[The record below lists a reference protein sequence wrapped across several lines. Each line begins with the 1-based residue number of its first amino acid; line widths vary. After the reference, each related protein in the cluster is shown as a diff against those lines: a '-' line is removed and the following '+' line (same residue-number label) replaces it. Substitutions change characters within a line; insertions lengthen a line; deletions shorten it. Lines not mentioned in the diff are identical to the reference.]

1 MLNKKRIAIFVGFL
15 CCLFFMTTFAG
26 GTTQNTAIATRQ
38 VTFIDGYNNSTV
50 SEQTIEVGTDAEVP
64 DDPKHDNFVFA
75 GWYLYDDQDVRVT
88 DFTNILENLTV
99 IAKYAG
105 DLNGNG
111 IADDNET
118 RYTVTFVDSFDNRV
132 LGTDTVLPGMSATAP
147 VVPAH
152 DGRTFVGWN
161 VDYTNV
167 NGNITTNTVY
177 NLNQNVQ
184 DETVFHNVT
193 FIDSETDEVIAVVR
207 VADGLTAQAPVS
219 AVHANRVFDYWDGN
233 YNNVTSDRTITA
245 VYTDDLN
252 NDGIKDYLE
261 QHYTVEFIINGQHG
275 QFAND
280 AILTYEN
287 IVAGLTFDQIG
298 IVLPSTVLENEHY
311 EALWSEVRNGT
322 LVPWNTTNIGAT
334 VVNGNLV
341 YAVSFVPD
349 VDDNSDGI
357 ADADQ
362 AKSKLTISYVSINEE
377 TQTEYVIEQIEVENV
392 LEKIEYS
399 IPVKTFDHYTEKAGN
414 PTSIVMPNHDMEV
427 KIYYHVKGDDNDKNG
442 RDDSE
447 EYFDLNVQY
456 ISRGTSGEH
465 LLDTLTKTNVKTG
478 TVVNIA
484 KDFPGYLVDAD
495 QPTEVTIT
503 NKDES
508 IVIYYH
514 VDGDD
519 KDNNGRNDSEE
530 YFDLTVRYVSKGT
543 DGEYLLGSFA
553 QTDVKTGTTVSI
565 AKDFPGYLVNDGQP
579 SEVTITDKDENIT
592 VYYHVDGDDS
602 DNNGR
607 NDAEEY
613 FALTV
618 HYVSQGTNGSYDLG
632 TVVEP
637 KVKMGTNYNLV
648 KDFDGYRINDEQDE
662 FFTMPNHDAETT
674 VYYHVDGNDEN
685 GSGRRDDE
693 EMVSV
698 TVRYLNAYGKEI
710 EANTQLSVL
719 AGTTPTINAKDIV
732 NYTPVQSSVSPLIPF
747 GETYTVD
754 MEYTANITGIVVKEE
769 EGKSLQFSVG
779 ADESEL
785 RNRIHVY
792 LQDADGVL
800 REEVTD
806 YTTDFDSYKSTSR
819 EHQLRIDYNY
829 NGTHFSDTSLV
840 YILVAGEVSENGF
853 DLTYTEGARTYK
865 VNRYGTGTI
874 IGGTK
879 DSDPVDYEF
888 LELTKNYFGNVEMV
902 SATAHYEGNK
912 EAKLEISNRV
922 RYYMYGVFTGN
933 YYNSVF
939 IVKRSDNKDIVKDG
953 ESKLETIELTYRK
966 DGSLYIMSFR
976 YENNAFHVESTQ
988 KVD

>member
-1 MLNKKRIAIFVGFL
+1 
-15 CCLFFMTTFAG
+15 MTIHYVSQ
-26 GTTQNTAIATRQ
+26 GTNGSYDLGTVVEPKVKMGTNYSL
-38 VTFIDGYNNSTV
+38 VKDFDGYQIN
-50 SEQTIEVGTDAEVP
+50 
-64 DDPKHDNFVFA
+64 
-75 GWYLYDDQDVRVT
+75 DDQDEF
-88 DFTNILENLTV
+88 FT
-99 IAKYAG
+99 
-105 DLNGNG
+105 
-111 IADDNET
+111 
-118 RYTVTFVDSFDNRV
+118 
-132 LGTDTVLPGMSATAP
+132 
-147 VVPAH
+147 
-152 DGRTFVGWN
+152 
-161 VDYTNV
+161 
-167 NGNITTNTVY
+167 
-177 NLNQNVQ
+177 
-184 DETVFHNVT
+184 
-193 FIDSETDEVIAVVR
+193 
-207 VADGLTAQAPVS
+207 
-219 AVHANRVFDYWDGN
+219 
-233 YNNVTSDRTITA
+233 
-245 VYTDDLN
+245 
-252 NDGIKDYLE
+252 
-261 QHYTVEFIINGQHG
+261 
-275 QFAND
+275 
-280 AILTYEN
+280 
-287 IVAGLTFDQIG
+287 
-298 IVLPSTVLENEHY
+298 
-311 EALWSEVRNGT
+311 
-322 LVPWNTTNIGAT
+322 
-334 VVNGNLV
+334 
-341 YAVSFVPD
+341 
-349 VDDNSDGI
+349 
-357 ADADQ
+357 
-362 AKSKLTISYVSINEE
+362 
-377 TQTEYVIEQIEVENV
+377 
-392 LEKIEYS
+392 
-399 IPVKTFDHYTEKAGN
+399 
-414 PTSIVMPNHDMEV
+414 MPNHDAETTV
-427 KIYYHVKGDDNDKNG
+427 YYHVDGDDSDNNG
-442 RDDSE
+442 RNDDE
-447 EYFDLNVQY
+447 EYFDLMVRY
-456 ISRGTSGEH
+456 ISEGTNGEY
-465 LLDTLTKTNVKTG
+465 LLGSFVQTNVKTG
-478 TVVNIA
+478 TTVSIA
-484 KDFPGYLVDAD
+484 KDFPGYLVNDG
-495 QPTEVTIT
+495 QLSEVTIT
-503 NKDES
+503 DKDES
-508 IVIYYH
+508 IVVYYH

-519 KDNNGRNDSEE
+519 KDNNGRNDAEE
-530 YFDLTVRYVSKGT
+530 YFDLNVQYISKGT
-543 DGEYLLGSFA
+543 NGEYILESFA

-565 AKDFPGYLVNDGQP
+565 AKDFPGYLVDEGQL

-613 FALTV
+613 FQLTIHYVSQGTNGSYDLGTVVEPKVKMGTNYSLVKDFDGYQINDDQDEFFTMPNHDAETTVYYHVDGDDSDNNGRNDAEEYFALTI

-648 KDFDGYRINDEQDE
+648 KDFDGYRINDEQNE

-785 RNRIHVY
+785 RSRIHVY